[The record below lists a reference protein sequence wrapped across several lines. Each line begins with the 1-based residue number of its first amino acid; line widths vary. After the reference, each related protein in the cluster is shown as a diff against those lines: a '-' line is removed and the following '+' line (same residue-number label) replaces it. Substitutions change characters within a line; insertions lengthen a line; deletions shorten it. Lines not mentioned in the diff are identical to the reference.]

1 MKLADLGLAKA
12 TLLRDQTRA
21 NVRKGTYAYMS
32 PEQVAGAPLGPASD
46 LFSAGVLLHELVSG
60 VRTFD
65 GDSPHATMQK
75 IVQGEPTRHPSVP
88 DDLRAVLATCF
99 EKSPQHRIGD
109 ADTLRKK
116 IDALQAQRADS
127 MDLVRWFF

>member
-75 IVQGEPTRHPSVP
+75 IVQGEPTWHPSVP